1 MKRVVRPI
9 GLVFVVT
16 AIASAGASAAPR
28 TVTPACAAIAKM
40 THDTA
45 IRDKPAQ
52 LRRWGTSLKELTS
65 KIPTAIRADWTYVT
79 TSLQGGNI
87 AGMAADR
94 KYMAGLGRIYAYDSR
109 TC

>member
-1 MKRVVRPI
+1 MIRLARPI
-9 GLVFVVT
+9 GIALVVSAFAST
-16 AIASAGASAAPR
+16 AATAAPR
-28 TVTPACAAIAKM
+28 AVTPACAAIAKM

-52 LRRWGTSLKELTS
+52 LRRWGTLLKGLTS

-87 AGMAADR
+87 KGMAADR
-94 KYMAGLGRIYAYDSR
+94 KYMSGIGRIYAYDSR